1 MFKPTSRLGYQLKHT
16 SPKGGYWY
24 KEDLRGG
31 EGFIIL

>member
-1 MFKPTSRLGYQLKHT
+1 MFKASTGKGYQPKFT